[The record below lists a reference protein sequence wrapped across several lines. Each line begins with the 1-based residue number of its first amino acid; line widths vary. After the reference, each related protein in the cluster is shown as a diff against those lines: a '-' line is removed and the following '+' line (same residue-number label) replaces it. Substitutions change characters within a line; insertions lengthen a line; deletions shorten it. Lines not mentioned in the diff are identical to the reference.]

1 MSVMKETS
9 KYIAIFVVAFLCLNL
24 GGALCFTHCALERAS
39 AEDELAGLSD
49 HCKAIKLAEQAANK
63 DNSAGDLEVSVCC
76 AVPTALVAAPAEKKV
91 EPQKMAAVALLPQL
105 PNVPIVA
112 SARDGQTSV
121 PVYRPPPL
129 DRRGERLLHCVHL
142 I

>member
-1 MSVMKETS
+1 MKETS
-9 KYIAIFVVAFLCLNL
+9 RYIAIFVVAFLCLNL

-39 AEDELAGLSD
+39 AEDEFAGLSD
-49 HCKAIKLAEQAANK
+49 HCKAIKLAEQAENK
-63 DNSAGDLEVSVCC
+63 DDSATNSEVSVCC
-76 AVPTALVAAPAEKKV
+76 AVPTALVAAPTEKKV
-91 EPQKMAAVALLPQL
+91 ELQKVVAAALAAEL
-105 PNVPIVA
+105 PNIPLVA
-112 SARDGQTSV
+112 ASRNDQTSI